1 MNEANPS
8 AAPLLVFADDWGR
21 HPSSCQHLIRRLLD
35 RRPVWWVNTIGMR
48 RPRFDL
54 ATLRR
59 GLEKLRQWTGRSTV
73 QGEQP
78 ANLHVVNPWM
88 WPYLSTRFDRWLNR
102 ELLLRQLRR
111 LLRTLPVPPVV
122 VTILPVVADL
132 IGRLPVRRWV
142 YYCVD
147 DFSTWPGLD
156 QEPLRGMEEIV
167 VERADRL
174 ITVSE
179 PLQARLAALG
189 RESALLTHGVDLEFW
204 QGRGPRVEMPGLE
217 DLSRPLLL
225 FFGSVD
231 RRMDVAWVKRLSA
244 ELDTGT
250 ILLAGPLVDP
260 DPELLRLPRVVHLPP
275 VAFEHL
281 PHLAREAAVL
291 LMPYTDEP
299 VTRAMQPL
307 KLKEYLATGK
317 PVVVRDLPANQGWA
331 DCLDLATTAEQFARA
346 VRLRLVTGLPGNQR
360 EARARLASESWDE
373 KARCFERWLDEEEP
387 AAERSP
393 GVRWRDPRLCDATPS
408 G

>member
-1 MNEANPS
+1 MNADPPS

-35 RRPVWWVNTIGMR
+35 RRPVYWVNTIGMR

-59 GLEKLRQWTGRSTV
+59 GLEKLRHWTGRATV
-73 QGEQP
+73 QGERP
-78 ANLHVVNPWM
+78 PNLHIVNPWM
-88 WPYLSTRFDRWLNR
+88 WPYMSTGFDRWINR

-111 LLRTLPVPPVV
+111 LLRTLPAPPVA
-122 VTILPVVADL
+122 VTIIPVVADL
-132 IGRLPVRRWV
+132 VGRLPVRRWV

-147 DFSTWPGLD
+147 DFSAWPGLD
-156 QEPLRGMEEIV
+156 NEPLRRLEEIL

-179 PLQARLAALG
+179 PLQSRLAARG
-189 RESALLTHGVDLEFW
+189 RESSLLTHGVDLEFW
-204 QGRGPRVEMPGLE
+204 LGRGPRVEIAALE
-217 DLSRPLLL
+217 NLPRPLLL
-225 FFGSVD
+225 FFGIVD
-231 RRMDVAWVKRLSA
+231 RRMDVAWVRRLGA

-250 ILLAGPLVDP
+250 ILLAGPLVDA

-275 VAFEHL
+275 VAFEQL

-331 DCLDLATTAEQFARA
+331 DCLDLATTAEQFVRA

-360 EARARLASESWDE
+360 EARARLAGETWEE
-373 KARCFERWLDEEEP
+373 KARCFERWIGEAQP
-387 AAERSP
+387 APELACS
-393 GVRWRDPRLCDATPS
+393 L
-408 G
+408 